1 MPFAAPGQ
9 TILTVGGR
17 RQVVGNAISADVVGQ
32 QLITASGAFVVPDG
46 VTSLC
51 AVAIGRGAAGSTSR
65 TGAGGALAYA
75 NSLSVTPGESLDVVI
90 SAATSSL
97 SRSTTALVQAGA
109 GSGLVGGA
117 VAVGTGFEGGAGIS
131 AASIDRQGAGAG
143 GYTSAGQASGTADNA
158 NGGGGSSPL
167 GGAGGGLAGG
177 APTIAGGTYGG
188 GGGHNS
194 ANVAGSAGPGCV
206 RIIWGAGRAFPNT
219 NTGDL

>member
-1 MPFAAPGQ
+1 M
-9 TILTVGGR
+9 
-17 RQVVGNAISADVVGQ
+17 VGNAISADVVGQ

-51 AVAIGRGAAGSTSR
+51 AVAIGRGAAGVASR

-75 NSLSVTPGESLDVVI
+75 NSLLVTPGESLDIVI
-90 SAATSSL
+90 NATTSSL
-97 SRSTTALVQAGA
+97 SRAATALVQAGA
-109 GSGLVGGA
+109 GSGLTGGS
-117 VAVGTGFEGGAGIS
+117 VAAGTGFEGGAGVS
-131 AASIDRQGAGAG
+131 ASSGEDRRGAGAG
-143 GYTSAGQASGTADNA
+143 GYTSAGEASGTVSNA
-158 NGGGGSSPL
+158 NGGGGSSAL

-194 ANVAGSAGPGCV
+194 ANVGGAAGPGCV